1 MICKSLYLSNSC
13 LFRQEAR
20 KLGVKV
26 NIVSHNLGTEI
37 RNELRWEEQ
46 KLDECFPHTFFDH
59 FVFNDVM
66 WSCFLA
72 SHEIRLDL
80 KPLMF

>member
-13 LFRQEAR
+13 PFRQEAR

-37 RNELRWEEQ
+37 RNELRWES
-46 KLDECFPHTFFDH
+46 KNLMNVFPTH

-72 SHEIRLDL
+72 SHEIQLDL

>member
-37 RNELRWEEQ
+37 RNELRWESRNLMHVFLTLFLTTLCSMMSCGHVSWLPM
-46 KLDECFPHTFFDH
+46 KFD
-59 FVFNDVM
+59 
-66 WSCFLA
+66 L
-72 SHEIRLDL
+72 I
-80 KPLMF
+80 